1 MGLKGFYKG
10 FFSDGPFLST
20 MSPESLQEVF
30 RASTDSTPWAG
41 GARVSALKHEFC
53 PKSLKQPPQQS
64 SILDWPQTLEWNKQ
78 V

>member
-41 GARVSALKHEFC
+41 GARVSAHETRV
-53 PKSLKQPPQQS
+53 LPQVS
-64 SILDWPQTLEWNKQ
+64 ETAPATK
-78 V
+78 